1 MADDAELFQL
11 PGIGPLTDYEG
22 LAFDE
27 GGRHLMQCCQTPQG
41 VSHRI
46 WKLEGT
52 PTLALST
59 YGVCDLSPDGRRLA
73 AIDKDGSIAVYG
85 LPLTGGGETVGKE
98 LRRYRLTGFVPD
110 RLRWNPRRSL
120 LFARSAGKKSYRL
133 LDLESGTFG
142 PATAAPCDIAWT
154 SWHPAGRLLAIA
166 EDGSSAPKIYLVNAD
181 SGAVETPPL
190 ESHRNY
196 GVVMRFNHYGDRLL
210 STDWSGLWHLWDV
223 PTGQLVL
230 TLPGG
235 ATELRFST
243 DDRLVGLDYSPQGIR
258 LLRFESGREIYKIVH
273 HGRIP
278 ARGRLLR
285 SGTRQLST

>member
-1 MADDAELFQL
+1 MSVRNVADDAELFQL

-133 LDLESGTFG
+133 LDLGAARSDRPLHRRVILLGQAG
-142 PATAAPCDIAWT
+142 IPPAVCWP
-154 SWHPAGRLLAIA
+154 SRKMGHP
-166 EDGSSAPKIYLVNAD
+166 
-181 SGAVETPPL
+181 PP
-190 ESHRNY
+190 
-196 GVVMRFNHYGDRLL
+196 RF
-210 STDWSGLWHLWDV
+210 
-223 PTGQLVL
+223 
-230 TLPGG
+230 TL
-235 ATELRFST
+235 
-243 DDRLVGLDYSPQGIR
+243 
-258 LLRFESGREIYKIVH
+258 
-273 HGRIP
+273 
-278 ARGRLLR
+278 
-285 SGTRQLST
+285 